1 MFDIIERTQDIIPKI
16 MNESPNIESNDYI
29 TLTSGIKYLTADL
42 YHRRFYLHHIYNL
55 DKYLGKRKLKEKAND
70 IRIIYCNSYKQYT
83 SIDEFMNDES
93 FNDNMAFI
101 LQGKHIRKIKYVL
114 DMAIHT
120 LQDWFNKTVEL
131 ATDRNNQFIVKIVDC
146 TEENKF
152 EPCNASKKI
161 VEILLKRTELQM
173 SKSN

>member
-1 MFDIIERTQDIIPKI
+1 
-16 MNESPNIESNDYI
+16 
-29 TLTSGIKYLTADL
+29 
-42 YHRRFYLHHIYNL
+42 
-55 DKYLGKRKLKEKAND
+55 
-70 IRIIYCNSYKQYT
+70 
-83 SIDEFMNDES
+83 MNDES

-152 EPCNASKKI
+152 EACNASKKL
-161 VEILLKRTELQM
+161 VEIFVKLAEPQIPISNGKFKLKF
-173 SKSN
+173 